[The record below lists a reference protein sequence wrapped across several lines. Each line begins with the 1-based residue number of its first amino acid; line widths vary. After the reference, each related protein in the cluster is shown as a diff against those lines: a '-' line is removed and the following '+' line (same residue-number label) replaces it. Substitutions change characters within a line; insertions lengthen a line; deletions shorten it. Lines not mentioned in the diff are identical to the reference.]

1 MQSHSQ
7 ISAPEWTI
15 LKLLKWSTSY
25 FQSHN
30 IDSPRAA
37 AEILLAHTLKLK
49 RIDLYLRYDQPL
61 CSNELAVFKSLIQRR
76 LTKEPVAYIVGVKEF
91 YSMDI
96 GVTSDV
102 LIPRPETEHLVEAA
116 IALLPDNSGSDL
128 NFEKKRILELGTG
141 SGAAVLALASQRP
154 EHIYFAL
161 DRSIKAVETAKRN
174 ARHHNLDSKIYFFA
188 CDWFAP
194 LRDHIRLFQPFN
206 LSTTRPFDH
215 PTTRPLDHS
224 TTRPFDMIISNPP
237 YIQTLAISRLQPEI
251 YKYEPVMAL
260 DGGEDGL
267 CCLRHIIGNA
277 HDYLKPGGSLLLEIG
292 YDQKDEVRKIIDSSG
307 NYEQVV
313 FIKDYS
319 GNYRVVQMKKKG
331 TLVD

>member
-1 MQSHSQ
+1 MQSHSK

-30 IDSPRAA
+30 IDSPRVT
-37 AEILLAHTLKLK
+37 AEILLAHALKLK
-49 RIDLYLRYDQPL
+49 KIDLYLRYDQPL
-61 CSNELAVFKSLIQRR
+61 CSNELAVFKALIQRR

-91 YSMDI
+91 YSMDFA
-96 GVTSDV
+96 VTSDV

-141 SGAAVLALASQRP
+141 SGAIILSLASRRP
-154 EHIYFAL
+154 EHIYFAS
-161 DRSIKAVETAKRN
+161 DRSIKAIETAKRN
-174 ARHHNLDSKIYFFA
+174 ASQHNLDSKIYFFV
-188 CDWFAP
+188 CNWFVT
-194 LRDHIRLFQPFN
+194 LNDHIR
-206 LSTTRPFDH
+206 S
-215 PTTRPLDHS
+215 
-224 TTRPFDMIISNPP
+224 FDMIISNPP
-237 YIQTLAISRLQPEI
+237 YIQTRTINRLQPEI

-267 CCLRHIIGNA
+267 CCLRHIIDNA
-277 HDYLKPGGSLLLEIG
+277 HDYLNPGGSLLLEIG
-292 YDQKDEVRKIIDSSG
+292 YDQKSEVYKIIDSRG
-307 NYEQVV
+307 KYEQVV

-319 GNYRVVQMKKKG
+319 GNYRVVQMKKKRI
-331 TLVD
+331 

>member
-1 MQSHSQ
+1 MDLPHIIKPNLYRMQNHSK

-25 FQSHN
+25 FQSHD

-76 LTKEPVAYIVGVKEF
+76 LANEPVAYIVGVKEF

-96 GVTSDV
+96 AVTSDV

-116 IALLPDNSGSDL
+116 IALLPDNSGFDL
-128 NFEKKRILELGTG
+128 NFEEKRILELGTG
-141 SGAAVLALASQRP
+141 SGAIILSLASQRP
-154 EHIYFAL
+154 QHIYFAS
-161 DRSIKAVETAKRN
+161 DRSIKAIKTAKKN
-174 ARHHNLDSKIYFFA
+174 ANSHNLDSKIYFFA
-188 CDWFAP
+188 CNWFAT
-194 LRDHIRLFQPFN
+194 LKDHIRPTQPLN
-206 LSTTRPFDH
+206 
-215 PTTRPLDHS
+215 HS
-224 TTRPFDMIISNPP
+224 TTRPFDIIISNPP
-237 YIQTLAISRLQPEI
+237 YIQTRTINRLQSEI

-267 CCLRHIIGNA
+267 CCLRHIIDNA
-277 HDYLKPGGSLLLEIG
+277 HDYLNPGGSLLLEIG
-292 YDQKDEVRKIIDSSG
+292 YDQKNEVHKIIDSRG
-307 NYEQVV
+307 KYEQVV

-319 GNYRVVQMKKKG
+319 GNYRVVQMKKKK
-331 TLVD
+331 DI

>member
-37 AEILLAHTLKLK
+37 AEILLAHALKLK
-49 RIDLYLRYDQPL
+49 KIDLYLRYDQPL
-61 CSNELAVFKSLIQRR
+61 YSNELAVFKSLIQRR
-76 LTKEPVAYIVGVKEF
+76 LTREPVAYIVGVKEF

-96 GVTSDV
+96 AVTSDV

-116 IALLPDNSGSDL
+116 IAILPDNSGSDL

-141 SGAAVLALASQRP
+141 SGAVVLALVSQRP
-154 EHIYFAL
+154 EHICFAS

-194 LRDHIRLFQPFN
+194 LKDNIR
-206 LSTTRPFDH
+206 S
-215 PTTRPLDHS
+215 
-224 TTRPFDMIISNPP
+224 FDMIISNPP
-237 YIQTLAISRLQPEI
+237 YIQTSAISRLEPEI

-292 YDQKDEVRKIIDSSG
+292 YDQKNEVHKIIDLSG
-307 NYEQVV
+307 NYERVV

-319 GNYRVVQMKKKG
+319 GNYRVVQMMKKVKKV
-331 TLVD
+331 LRSLL

>member
-1 MQSHSQ
+1 MGLPHIIKPKLYRMQSHSK
-7 ISAPEWTI
+7 INAPEWTI

-37 AEILLAHTLKLK
+37 AEILLAHTLKFK

-76 LTKEPVAYIVGVKEF
+76 LAKEPVAYIVGVKEF

-96 GVTSDV
+96 AVTSDV

-128 NFEKKRILELGTG
+128 NFVKKRVLEIGTG
-141 SGAAVLALASQRP
+141 SGAAVLALVSQQP
-154 EHIYFAL
+154 KHIYFAS
-161 DRSIKAVETAKRN
+161 DRSINAIETAKRN

-188 CDWFAP
+188 CDWFTP
-194 LRDHIRLFQPFN
+194 LKDHIC
-206 LSTTRPFDH
+206 S
-215 PTTRPLDHS
+215 
-224 TTRPFDMIISNPP
+224 FDMILSNPP
-237 YIQTLAISRLQPEI
+237 YIQTRAINQLQPEI
-251 YKYEPVMAL
+251 YKYEPVIAL
-260 DGGEDGL
+260 DGGKDGL
-267 CCLRHIIGNA
+267 CCLRHIIDNA
-277 HDYLKPGGSLLLEIG
+277 YVYLKPGGSLLLEIG
-292 YDQKDEVRKIIDSSG
+292 YDQKKEVHKIIDSRG
-307 NYEQVV
+307 KYEQVV

-319 GNYRVVQMKKKG
+319 GNYRVVQMTKKEI
-331 TLVD
+331 

>member
-7 ISAPEWTI
+7 LSAPEWTI

-37 AEILLAHTLKLK
+37 AEILLAHALNLK

-96 GVTSDV
+96 AVTSDV

-141 SGAAVLALASQRP
+141 SGAAVLALVSQRP
-154 EHIYFAL
+154 EHIYFAS
-161 DRSIKAVETAKRN
+161 DCSIKAVETAKRN
-174 ARHHNLDSKIYFFA
+174 ARRHNLDSKIYFFA

-194 LRDHIRLFQPFN
+194 LKDHIRPFQ
-206 LSTTRPFDH
+206 
-215 PTTRPLDHS
+215 PLDHS
-224 TTRPFDMIISNPP
+224 TTRSFDMIISNPP

-251 YKYEPVMAL
+251 FKYEPVMAL

-277 HDYLKPGGSLLLEIG
+277 HDYLQPGGSLLLEIG
-292 YDQKDEVRKIIDSSG
+292 YDQENEVRKIIDSNG

-331 TLVD
+331 I

>member
-37 AEILLAHTLKLK
+37 AEILLAHALKSK

-96 GVTSDV
+96 AVTNDV

-128 NFEKKRILELGTG
+128 NFEKKRVLELGTG
-141 SGAAVLALASQRP
+141 SGAVVLSLAFHRP
-154 EHIYFAL
+154 EHIYFAS

-174 ARHHNLDSKIYFFA
+174 AKHHNLDSKIYFFA

-194 LRDHIRLFQPFN
+194 LKNHIRFFQP
-206 LSTTRPFDH
+206 LS
-215 PTTRPLDHS
+215 HS

-251 YKYEPVMAL
+251 YKHEPLMAL

-267 CCLRHIIGNA
+267 FCLRHIIGNA
-277 HDYLKPGGSLLLEIG
+277 HDYLKPGGGLLLEIG
-292 YDQKDEVRKIIDSSG
+292 YDQKNEVRKIIDLSG
-307 NYEQVV
+307 NYEQVF

-319 GNYRVVQMKKKG
+319 GNYRVVQMMKKG
-331 TLVD
+331 GIK

>member
-37 AEILLAHTLKLK
+37 AEILLAHALKSK

-96 GVTSDV
+96 AVTNDV

-116 IALLPDNSGSDL
+116 VALLPDNSGSGL

-141 SGAAVLALASQRP
+141 SGAVVLSLASHRP
-154 EHIYFAL
+154 EHIYFAS
-161 DRSIKAVETAKRN
+161 DRSIKAVEAAKRN

-194 LRDHIRLFQPFN
+194 LKNHI
-206 LSTTRPFDH
+206 
-215 PTTRPLDHS
+215 
-224 TTRPFDMIISNPP
+224 RPFDMIISNPP

-277 HDYLKPGGSLLLEIG
+277 HDYLKPGGGLLLEIG
-292 YDQKDEVRKIIDSSG
+292 YDQKNEVRKIIDLSG

-319 GNYRVVQMKKKG
+319 GNYRVVQMMKKG
-331 TLVD
+331 GIK

>member
-1 MQSHSQ
+1 MQSHSK

-30 IDSPRAA
+30 IDSPRVT
-37 AEILLAHTLKLK
+37 AEILLAHALKLK
-49 RIDLYLRYDQPL
+49 KIDLYLRYDQPL
-61 CSNELAVFKSLIQRR
+61 CSNELAVFKALIQRR

-91 YSMDI
+91 YSMDFA
-96 GVTSDV
+96 VTSDV

-128 NFEKKRILELGTG
+128 KFEKKRILELGTG
-141 SGAAVLALASQRP
+141 SGAIVLSLASRRP
-154 EHIYFAL
+154 EHIYFAS

-174 ARHHNLDSKIYFFA
+174 ARQHNLDSKIYFFV
-188 CDWFAP
+188 CNWFVT
-194 LRDHIRLFQPFN
+194 LNDHIR
-206 LSTTRPFDH
+206 PFDI
-215 PTTRPLDHS
+215 
-224 TTRPFDMIISNPP
+224 IISNPP
-237 YIQTLAISRLQPEI
+237 YIQTRTINRLQPEI

-267 CCLRHIIGNA
+267 CCLRHIIDNA
-277 HDYLKPGGSLLLEIG
+277 HDYLNPGGSLLLEIG
-292 YDQKDEVRKIIDSSG
+292 YDQKSEVYKIIDSRG
-307 NYEQVV
+307 KYEQVV

-319 GNYRVVQMKKKG
+319 GNYRVVQMKKKRI
-331 TLVD
+331 

>member
-7 ISAPEWTI
+7 ISVPEWTI

-37 AEILLAHTLKLK
+37 AEILLAHALKLK

-96 GVTSDV
+96 AVTSDV

-154 EHIYFAL
+154 EHIYFAS
-161 DRSIKAVETAKRN
+161 DCSIKAIETAKRN

-194 LRDHIRLFQPFN
+194 LKDHIRPFQ
-206 LSTTRPFDH
+206 
-215 PTTRPLDHS
+215 PLDHS

-251 YKYEPVMAL
+251 FKYEPVMAL

-267 CCLRHIIGNA
+267 SCLRHIIGNA
-277 HDYLKPGGSLLLEIG
+277 HDYLQPGGSLLLEIG
-292 YDQKDEVRKIIDSSG
+292 YDQKNEVRKIIDSNG

-319 GNYRVVQMKKKG
+319 GNYRVVQMMKKG